1 MTIEH
6 KTIQANGINL
16 NVAVAGEGP
25 LVLLCHGFPELW
37 LSWRAQ
43 IIALSE
49 AGYRVAAPD
58 MRGYGDTDAPE
69 EIEKYSVFHLV
80 GDMVGIVH
88 ALGEEKAAVV
98 GHDWG
103 SYVAWK
109 SALFR
114 PDIFHAVAGLSVPF
128 VRRAPQ
134 QPISMM
140 RKTAERHEAEFYQ
153 VWFQEPG
160 VAEKAFESDV
170 RAMQTG
176 MFYTCSGDAPDDKLW
191 EPAWPKGT
199 DQSAHFKENAI
210 RPSWLSEEELEVYIS
225 AFEKKGYRGPLNW
238 YRNIDRNWELTAAYE
253 DAKIQ
258 VPALF
263 MIGDKDLTMNFAKPA
278 IEHHDKVVP
287 TLTKSVVVPGVG
299 HWIQQEAPDIVNKEL
314 LEFLGKLNIESS

>member
-6 KTIQANGINL
+6 KKIQANGINF

-69 EIEKYSVFHLV
+69 EVEKYSIFHLV
-80 GDMVGIVH
+80 GDMVGIVQ
-88 ALGEEKAAVV
+88 ALGEEKAAII

-103 SYVAWK
+103 SYVAWQ
-109 SALFR
+109 SALIR

-128 VRRAPQ
+128 VRRALQP
-134 QPISMM
+134 PISMM
-140 RKTAERHEAEFYQ
+140 RKSSEEHGAEFYQ
-153 VWFQEPG
+153 VWFQEEG
-160 VAEKAFESDV
+160 VAEKEFDENVD
-170 RAMQTG
+170 AMQTG
-176 MFYTCSGDAPDDKLW
+176 MFYTCSGEAPDDKKW

-199 DQSAHFKENAI
+199 DPSAHFKNNAI
-210 RPSWLSEEELEVYIS
+210 KPTWLSDEELSVYIA
-225 AFEKKGYRGPLNW
+225 AFKKKGYRGPLNW
-238 YRNIDRNWELTAAYE
+238 YRNIDRNWELTAVYDGAS
-253 DAKIQ
+253 IS

-263 MIGDKDLTMNFAKPA
+263 MVGDQDLTMSFAKPA
-278 IEHHDKVVP
+278 IKHLEKMVP

-314 LEFLGKLNIESS
+314 LEFLSKLDIENP